1 MTNDSYLASQL
12 NASATTRR
20 LLGHICTHYTRLVK
34 LVEQNA
40 VCSQLKTDQ
49 KKKSSPSQDVNAVRR
64 P

>member
-49 KKKSSPSQDVNAVRR
+49 KKKIESISRR
-64 P
+64 ECRA